1 MLDSAIPKD
10 LDKWTQKT
18 VFEANQAEFNKVK
31 QALLDQDPKMVDYLK
46 TINEDEVYELYNQ
59 LLIKNLKAKKET
71 AGRSDDFVFMKTCGL
86 AKADLRF

>member
-46 TINEDEVYELYNQ
+46 TINEDEVYELYN
-59 LLIKNLKAKKET
+59 
-71 AGRSDDFVFMKTCGL
+71 
-86 AKADLRF
+86 

>member
-1 MLDSAIPKD
+1 MLDSAIHKD

-46 TINEDEVYELYNQ
+46 TINEDEVYELYN
-59 LLIKNLKAKKET
+59 
-71 AGRSDDFVFMKTCGL
+71 
-86 AKADLRF
+86 

>member
-1 MLDSAIPKD
+1 MVLDSAIPKD

-46 TINEDEVYELYNQ
+46 TINEDEVYELYN
-59 LLIKNLKAKKET
+59 
-71 AGRSDDFVFMKTCGL
+71 
-86 AKADLRF
+86 